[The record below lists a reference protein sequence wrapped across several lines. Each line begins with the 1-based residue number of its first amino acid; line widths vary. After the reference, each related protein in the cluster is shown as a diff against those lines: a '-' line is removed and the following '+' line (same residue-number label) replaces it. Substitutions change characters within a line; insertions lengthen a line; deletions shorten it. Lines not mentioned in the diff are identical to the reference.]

1 MARFNSKQSIISVT
15 GTTTLTYVLDGAAI
29 VMTGSSGYALTLAG
43 PAAFSGTTQTI
54 WNNTASGDV
63 TITTASGQFVG
74 YGASASLSIT
84 LPLNN
89 VIRIISDGTNYFVAK
104 SSYVDDVQT
113 LKTTFNLANAT
124 ATTIN
129 FGGAATSVRIGAST
143 GTSVVK
149 NQLIVVG
156 RQTDITATIASGNYT
171 YDGTGKITNFV
182 DGNKTTSAITYD
194 GLGRISGF
202 TETIVDANGS
212 GTYTVT
218 RTVTYTARN
227 DPIIA

>member
-1 MARFNSKQSIISVT
+1 MARFNSKQSIISIT
-15 GTTTLTYVLDGAAI
+15 GTTTLTYVLDEASI
-29 VMTGSSGYALTLAG
+29 VMTGASGYALTLAN
-43 PAAFSGTTQTI
+43 PAPFSGTKQTI

-63 TITTASGQFVG
+63 TITTSAGQFVG

-89 VIRIISDGTNYFVAK
+89 VITIVSDGTNYFIAK
-104 SSYVDDVQT
+104 SSYVDDIQT
-113 LKTTFNLANAT
+113 LKTTFNLVNAT

-129 FGGAATSVRIGAST
+129 FGSAATSVRIGAST
-143 GTSVVK
+143 GTSVIK
-149 NQLIVVG
+149 NQLIVNG
-156 RQTDITATIASGNYT
+156 RQTNITATTASGDYT

-182 DGNKTTSAITYD
+182 DGNKTTSSITYD
-194 GLGRISGF
+194 ANGRISGF
-202 TETIVDANGS
+202 VETIVDANGS

-218 RTVTYTARN
+218 RAVTYTVRG

>member
-1 MARFNSKQSIISVT
+1 MARFNSKQSLITIT

-29 VMTGSSGYALTLAG
+29 VMTGTSGYALTLSTPVPFTG
-43 PAAFSGTTQTI
+43 SVQTI
-54 WNNTASGDV
+54 WNNTATGDV
-63 TITTASGQFVG
+63 TISTPSGVFTGFGGSGGVTQ
-74 YGASASLSIT
+74 T

-89 VIRIISDGTNYFVAK
+89 VIRVISDGTNYFIAK
-104 SSYVDDVQT
+104 SSYVDDIQT
-113 LKTTFNLANAT
+113 LKTTFNLANTT

-143 GTSVVK
+143 GTSVIR
-149 NQLIVVG
+149 NQLIVSG
-156 RQTDITATIASGNYT
+156 RQTNITATIANGDYT

-182 DGNKTTSAITYD
+182 FGNKTTSAITYD
-194 GLGRISGF
+194 GSGRISGF

-212 GTYTVT
+212 GTYTVS
-218 RTVTYTARN
+218 RTVTYTTRG